1 MLVSNEAKRSK
12 IWRIV
17 TSVTSVI
24 IVLLAAYLLVKLF
37 MTNPVEGTWKSDDS
51 NLTLTF
57 KGNHTMNAEILDLAD
72 GTGIKVKMD
81 YSIDKE
87 EKIIIIDED
96 EDEIQS
102 VVKDAD
108 GQFTE
113 EALRNA
119 IYAINTS
126 SNYSVDQD
134 VLTLTE
140 REYGDQMTFTRQ

>member
-24 IVLLAAYLLVKLF
+24 IVLFAAYLLVKLF
-37 MTNPVEGTWKSDDS
+37 MTNPVEGTWTSDDS

-57 KGNHTMNAEILDLAD
+57 KGNHTMSAEIMDLAD

-87 EKIIIIDED
+87 EKILIIEED

-126 SNYSVDQD
+126 FNYSVDQD

>member
-24 IVLLAAYLLVKLF
+24 IVLFAAYLLVKLF
-37 MTNPVEGTWKSDDS
+37 MTNPVEGTWTSDDS
-51 NLTLTF
+51 NLTITF
-57 KGNHTMNAEILDLAD
+57 KGNHTMNAEIMDLAD

-81 YSIDKE
+81 YSIDKD
-87 EKIIIIDED
+87 EKILIIEED

-108 GQFTE
+108 GQFTD

-126 SNYSVDQD
+126 FNYSVDQD

>member
-24 IVLLAAYLLVKLF
+24 IVVFAAYLLIKLF

-57 KGNHTMNAEILDLAD
+57 KGNHTMNAEIMDLAD

-87 EKIIIIDED
+87 EKIIIIEED
-96 EDEIQS
+96 EDEIQR
-102 VVKDAD
+102 VVKNAD
-108 GQFTE
+108 GKFTE

-126 SNYSVDQD
+126 FNYSVDQD

>member
-37 MTNPVEGTWKSDDS
+37 MTNPVEGTWTSDDS
-51 NLTLTF
+51 NLTITF
-57 KGNHTMNAEILDLAD
+57 KGNHTMNAEIMDLAD

-81 YSIDKE
+81 YSIDKD
-87 EKIIIIDED
+87 EKILIIEED
-96 EDEIQS
+96 EDEIQK

-126 SNYSVDQD
+126 FNYSVDQD

>member
-24 IVLLAAYLLVKLF
+24 IVLFAAYLLVKLF
-37 MTNPVEGTWKSDDS
+37 MTNPVEGTWTSDDS
-51 NLTLTF
+51 NLTITF
-57 KGNHTMNAEILDLAD
+57 KGNHTMNAEIMDLAD

-81 YSIDKE
+81 YSIDKD
-87 EKIIIIDED
+87 EKILIIEED

-126 SNYSVDQD
+126 FNYSVDQD